1 MFHSNLLLSNFYPE
15 GLFGSGEKG
24 VWFDPSDFST
34 MFQDSGGAT
43 PVTAVGQAVG
53 RINDKS
59 GNGYHATQATAASRP
74 ILRQDA
80 GGRYYLE
87 FDGVDDSLAT
97 ASIDPNGADKVQA
110 VIGLRKVSDAAF
122 ACFLETG
129 PSINTTNGT
138 IAFFAPLTAS
148 GANYSF
154 GSRGTTLRNPVVST
168 YTAPIT
174 NVYAV
179 VADIATPFL
188 NTRVNGGAGIF
199 NNTLTQGTGTYL
211 TQPLNIG
218 RRNGATSP
226 FNGWMY
232 GLIIRFSLFNLSTSV
247 IADAEDWMNSK
258 TGAY

>member
-97 ASIDPNGADKVQA
+97 ASIDPNGANKVQA
-110 VIGLRKVSDAAF
+110 VIGLRKVSDAAL
-122 ACFLETG
+122 ACLFETG
-129 PSINTTNGT
+129 PSVSTTDGT
-138 IAFFAPLTAS
+138 IVFFAPLTAN

-154 GSRGTTLRNPVVST
+154 GSRGTTLRNPIVST

-188 NTRVNGGAGIF
+188 NTRVNGAAKAT
-199 NNTLTQGTGTYL
+199 NTLTHGTGTYL
-211 TQPLNIG
+211 TQPLYIG
-218 RRNGATSP
+218 RRAGATLP

-232 GLIIRFSLFNLSTSV
+232 GLIIRFSSSNVATSV
-247 IADAEDWMNSK
+247 ITDAETWMNSR